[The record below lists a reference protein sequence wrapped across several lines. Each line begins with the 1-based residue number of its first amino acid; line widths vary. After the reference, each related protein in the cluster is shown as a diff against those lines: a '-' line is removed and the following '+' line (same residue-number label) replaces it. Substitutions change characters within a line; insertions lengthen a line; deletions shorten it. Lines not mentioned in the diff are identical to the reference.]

1 MLDEAAMSLRSVLGR
16 APAPDRR
23 GHAARS
29 AAGADGLR
37 RRNGAVMRVVGG
49 SETSQQ
55 PVSRIA
61 ESFILVLFLIIIRV
75 KTPRDD
81 DKVQEDSQGAQR
93 DRCLVDPH
101 PVSDRPLPVG
111 AKQTPIR
118 CEWHKR

>member
-1 MLDEAAMSLRSVLGR
+1 
-16 APAPDRR
+16 
-23 GHAARS
+23 
-29 AAGADGLR
+29 
-37 RRNGAVMRVVGG
+37 MRVVGG

-61 ESFILVLFLIIIRV
+61 AGFILVLFLIIIRV

-101 PVSDRPLPVG
+101 PVSERPLPVG